1 MNKFFKISKLLF
13 LLLFLYSCGS
23 VGEALQG
30 KKRSDQGDEFL
41 IDKKNPLVMPPDFEK
56 LPKPGEANIE
66 STKDIVSNQSN
77 IKDLLKK
84 QDDCL
89 IENNCDANTLSSDEP
104 SSIESS
110 ILKKIK

>member
-13 LLLFLYSCGS
+13 LLLFIYSCGS

-41 IDKKNPLVMPPDFEK
+41 IDKKNPLSMPPDYGK
-56 LPKPGEANIE
+56 LPEPGEANLKSSNDIISDETNIKNLLKNTNNQKISSTDE
-66 STKDIVSNQSN
+66 ST
-77 IKDLLKK
+77 
-84 QDDCL
+84 
-89 IENNCDANTLSSDEP
+89 
-104 SSIESS
+104 SIESS

>member
-1 MNKFFKISKLLF
+1 MNKIFKISELIF

-41 IDKKNPLVMPPDFEK
+41 IDKKNPLVMPPDFDK
-56 LPKPGEANIE
+56 LPKPGDTNIQSVKQIQSE
-66 STKDIVSNQSN
+66 DSN
-77 IKDLLKK
+77 IKNLLKNSEI
-84 QDDCL
+84 Q
-89 IENNCDANTLSSDEP
+89 EEVSSSEK
-104 SSIESS
+104 STSIEGS

>member
-1 MNKFFKISKLLF
+1 MEKIYKISRLIF

-41 IDKKNPLVMPPDFEK
+41 IDKKNPLVMPPDFDK
-56 LPKPGEANIE
+56 LPKPGEANVK
-66 STKDIVSNQSN
+66 STKQIKNEDSN
-77 IKDLLKK
+77 IKNLLKRSEI
-84 QDDCL
+84 Q
-89 IENNCDANTLSSDEP
+89 EEASSSEQS

>member
-1 MNKFFKISKLLF
+1 MNKLCKIFKLFFLLF
-13 LLLFLYSCGS
+13 FVYSCSS

-41 IDKKNPLVMPPDFEK
+41 IDKKNPLAMPPDFDK
-56 LPKPGEANIE
+56 LPKPGEANID

-84 QDDCL
+84 QNDCV
-89 IENNCDANTLSSDEP
+89 IENNCDENTPSSDEP

>member
-1 MNKFFKISKLLF
+1 MNKFFKFSKLLL

-41 IDKKNPLVMPPDFEK
+41 IDKKNPLSMPPDFDK
-56 LPKPGEANIE
+56 LPKPGEANVK
-66 STKDIVSNQSN
+66 STKDIENDQSN
-77 IKDLLKK
+77 IKNLLKNTG
-84 QDDCL
+84 D
-89 IENNCDANTLSSDEP
+89 ENVLNSDE
-104 SSIESS
+104 STSIESS

>member
-1 MNKFFKISKLLF
+1 MYKFTKISEYLF

-41 IDKKNPLVMPPDFEK
+41 IDKKNPLVMPPDFDK
-56 LPKPGEANIE
+56 LPKPGEANVK
-66 STKDIVSNQSN
+66 STKDIENDQSN
-77 IKDLLKK
+77 IKNLLKNSND
-84 QDDCL
+84 QS
-89 IENNCDANTLSSDEP
+89 ISNTSEST
-104 SSIESS
+104 SIESS

>member
-41 IDKKNPLVMPPDFEK
+41 IDKKNPLAMPPDFDK
-56 LPKPGEANIE
+56 LPKPGETSVK
-66 STKDIVSNQSN
+66 STKDIDRGQNDGSKSKN
-77 IKDLLKK
+77 
-84 QDDCL
+84 
-89 IENNCDANTLSSDEP
+89 A
-104 SSIESS
+104 
-110 ILKKIK
+110 

>member
-41 IDKKNPLVMPPDFEK
+41 IYKKNPLVMPPDFEK
-56 LPKPGEANIE
+56 LPKPGEANIK
-66 STKDIVSNQSN
+66 STKEIESDQSN
-77 IKDLLKK
+77 IKNLLKNS
-84 QDDCL
+84 DDE
-89 IENNCDANTLSSDEP
+89 IISDTDE
-104 SSIESS
+104 STSIESS

>member
-1 MNKFFKISKLLF
+1 MNKFFKISKLIF

-41 IDKKNPLVMPPDFEK
+41 IDKKNPLAMPPDFDK
-56 LPKPGEANIE
+56 LPKPGEANIK
-66 STKDIVSNQSN
+66 STKEIKNNSSN
-77 IKDLLKK
+77 IEDLLKNSEIEK
-84 QDDCL
+84 NNSSSKEFSK
-89 IENNCDANTLSSDEP
+89 IEN
-104 SSIESS
+104 S

>member
-1 MNKFFKISKLLF
+1 MNKFFKFSKLLL

-41 IDKKNPLVMPPDFEK
+41 IDKKNPLTMPPDFDK
-56 LPKPGEANIE
+56 LPKPGEANIK
-66 STKDIVSNQSN
+66 SIKDIENDQSN
-77 IKDLLKK
+77 IKNLLKNN
-84 QDDCL
+84 DD
-89 IENNCDANTLSSDEP
+89 ENVSNSDE
-104 SSIESS
+104 STSVESS

>member
-1 MNKFFKISKLLF
+1 MNKFIKISKILF
-13 LLLFLYSCGS
+13 LLFFLYSCGS

-41 IDKKNPLVMPPDFEK
+41 IDKKNPLAMPPDFDK
-56 LPKPGEANIE
+56 LPEPGEANVKSINE
-66 STKDIVSNQSN
+66 VDNNQSKIKKLIKNFNNEN
-77 IKDLLKK
+77 ISNSG
-84 QDDCL
+84 
-89 IENNCDANTLSSDEP
+89 ET